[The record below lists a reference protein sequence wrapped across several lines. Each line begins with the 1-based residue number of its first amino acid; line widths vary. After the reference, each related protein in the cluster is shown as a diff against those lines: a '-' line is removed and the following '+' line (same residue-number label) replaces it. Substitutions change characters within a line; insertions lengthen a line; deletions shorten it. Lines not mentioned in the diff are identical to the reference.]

1 MNSIKSKINSK
12 IKNKEFR
19 KFVNNSSFLNTIES
33 FNNST
38 YNNKYTRTLVKNYAT
53 NQEYFKY
60 IFGGIV
66 KYSTKILKNINTDL
80 LQSDIV
86 MQFIYQIFINTVPLY
101 QLETGQLIYIFI
113 YLIPKARY
121 LIELLK
127 GPKNNNDRYGKLLI
141 NNRSMNHP
149 FDMYRFV
156 NYDRLDILLSIYNK
170 MPFTTLEN
178 FNINLQKYDNTC
190 KVKQYIVN
198 NTYKLYGENSNSISN
213 ITNRDNLKYNKI
225 MIKLD
230 IPSDFFID
238 YNSRNYYKILY
249 DSTYLSVKYYTYND
263 EVKRLIYG
271 FKLNDIFYRETSS
284 SLNNKTNCDT
294 YILLDIL
301 SYFLH
306 LLQNKSKISEITNLY
321 SNDDDTTKQIII
333 IFYYLIIYFMPF
345 SLGTASIAEM
355 SLFTLWDTYINK
367 DGSKKLILNPNI
379 MIDVEALLLPYSK
392 FYNNCFNKESPESIY
407 TPYFTIV
414 GN

>member
-1 MNSIKSKINSK
+1 MNSIKSKINNK
-12 IKNKEFR
+12 IKNEEFR
-19 KFVNNSSFLNTIES
+19 KYVNNSSFLNTIES

-66 KYSTKILKNINTDL
+66 KHSSKLLKNININL
-80 LQSDIV
+80 LRSNIV
-86 MQFIYQIFINTVPLY
+86 MKFIYDIFTNTDPLY
-101 QLETGQLIYIFI
+101 QLEMRQLIYIFI

-127 GPKNNNDRYGKLLI
+127 GPKNTNDYYGKLLI
-141 NNRSMNHP
+141 NNRAMSHP
-149 FDMYRFV
+149 FNMNRFV
-156 NYDRLDILLSIYNK
+156 NYNRLDILLSIYNK
-170 MPFTTLEN
+170 MPFTTSEN
-178 FNINLQKYDNTC
+178 FNINLQKYDITC

-198 NTYKLYGENSNSISN
+198 NTYKLYGENSNSINN
-213 ITNRDNLKYNKI
+213 ITNKDNLKYNKI
-225 MIKLD
+225 IIKLD
-230 IPSDFFID
+230 IPSEFFID
-238 YNSRNYYKILY
+238 YNSQNYYKRLY
-249 DSTYLSVKYYTYND
+249 ENTYLSIKYYTYND

-271 FKLNDIFYRETSS
+271 FKFYQETFS
-284 SLNNKTNCDT
+284 SLNNRTNCDT

-306 LLQNKSKISEITNLY
+306 LLQNKSKNSEIINLY
-321 SNDDDTTKQIII
+321 SNDDNTKQIII

-345 SLGTASIAEM
+345 HLGTASIAEM

-367 DGSKKLILNPNI
+367 DGSKKLILNPNV

-392 FYNNCFNKESPESIY
+392 FYNNCFNKESPDSIY

-414 GN
+414 GNKI